1 MFILRW
7 NNELKRWEVTCEV
20 CGEEDKG
27 SEFSIGISNIAFL
40 DRLYLHY
47 QVCSG
52 GAAVKEATTP
62 TENPSMAEMEASM
75 ERVMTKVMRV
85 TNRLEGRTG
94 NPPRSPEEERELLRL
109 ERDGEPGL
117 GSGGG

>member
-7 NNELKRWEVTCEV
+7 NNELKRWETTCEV
-20 CGEEDKG
+20 CGEDDRG

-52 GAAVKEATTP
+52 GAAVKESTRP
-62 TENPSMAEMEASM
+62 TENPSMAEMEAAM
-75 ERVMTKVMRV
+75 EQVMTKVMRV

-94 NPPRSPEEERELLRL
+94 NPRSEEEERQLLGL
-109 ERDGEPGL
+109 ERDGDEGL